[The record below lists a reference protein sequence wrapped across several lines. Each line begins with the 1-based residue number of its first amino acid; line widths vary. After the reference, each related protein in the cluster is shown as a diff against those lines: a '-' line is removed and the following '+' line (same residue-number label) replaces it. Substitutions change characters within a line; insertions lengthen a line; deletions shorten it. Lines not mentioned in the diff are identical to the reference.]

1 MISGF
6 IMKISDVFMIFL
18 NGLEK
23 QKFYEIYENKVKAT
37 LSSTPDV
44 QDISFL
50 TNKVF
55 IRPDKRVP
63 KFQNSN

>member
-6 IMKISDVFMIFL
+6 IMKISDIFMIFL

-50 TNKVF
+50 TN
-55 IRPDKRVP
+55 
-63 KFQNSN
+63 